1 MITTLKQA
9 KEITGGG
16 ITNKNSKMPE
26 ANYDLS
32 AWDCKTGSKLRKV
45 EGSSCEGCYAMKGNY
60 LRYKNGSVGR
70 SHEKHLASIY
80 NKLW

>member
-26 ANYDLS
+26 ANYDL
-32 AWDCKTGSKLRKV
+32 RK
-45 EGSSCEGCYAMKGNY
+45 Y
-60 LRYKNGSVGR
+60 LRRN
-70 SHEKHLASIY
+70 
-80 NKLW
+80 NKLWLNMRHK

>member
-32 AWDCKTGSKLRKV
+32 AGDCKTGSKLRKV
-45 EGSSCEGCYAMKGNY
+45 GFKLFGLLC
-60 LRYKNGSVGR
+60 
-70 SHEKHLASIY
+70 HER
-80 NKLW
+80 